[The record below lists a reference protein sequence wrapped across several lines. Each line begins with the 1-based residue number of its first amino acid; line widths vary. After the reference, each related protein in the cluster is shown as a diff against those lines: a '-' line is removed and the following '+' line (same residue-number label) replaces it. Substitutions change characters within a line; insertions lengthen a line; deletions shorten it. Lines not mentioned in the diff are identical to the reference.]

1 MPQATV
7 QANNANETQQDQQ
20 GNQRQGEVQGDR
32 DQARDQLQQG
42 IQTGEEA
49 ISQLVHAY
57 AEAFRS
63 FVPNAFFRPSEA
75 IDFVYDLTSQ
85 VLGLQRRFVQEL
97 FGAVQSN
104 LQAVQNAADSN
115 GENRNG
121 NGRQASLQVRS

>member
-1 MPQATV
+1 MPQATTREND
-7 QANNANETQQDQQ
+7 QPDTQD
-20 GNQRQGEVQGDR
+20 DR
-32 DQARDQLQQG
+32 EQARGQLQQS
-42 IQTGEEA
+42 IQTSEEA

-63 FVPNAFFRPSEA
+63 FVPSAWLRPSEA
-75 IDFVYDLTSQ
+75 IDFVYDVTSQ